1 MLRDMFKKTYTLID
15 TKYKS
20 QLRQEPNIPEGL
32 WRKCKKC
39 GQPVYAEDVK
49 ENYYICPKCKAY
61 FRVHAYRRIEM
72 LADKGSFQEWNK
84 EMPFSNPLDFPGY
97 EEKV

>member
-61 FRVHAYRRIEM
+61 FRCTPTAGLRCWRTRGRSRSEQGNAF
-72 LADKGSFQEWNK
+72 LQSAG
-84 EMPFSNPLDFPGY
+84 FSRL
-97 EEKV
+97 